1 MEVCPGLELIA
12 IENAAALGHDL
23 LELSK
28 RPEGAVGERLIQNRP
43 EGLSRLEF
51 GRGPGQIDEPDPI
64 RHDPVRRGVPAGVV
78 EPEHDDA
85 LPSRAPASRANKARS
100 AAKNGLDTPF
110 EMYQKVSPEIG
121 CTKAVT
127 YNHLYRW

>member
-1 MEVCPGLELIA
+1 MEGCPGFELIA

-43 EGLSRLEF
+43 EVLCRLEF
-51 GRGPGQIDEPDPI
+51 GRVPGQGDEPDPI
-64 RHDPVRRGVPAGVV
+64 RHNQVRRGVPAGIV
-78 EPEHDDA
+78 EPKHDIR
-85 LPSRAPASRANKARS
+85 SRPAPASRANSAS
-100 AAKNGLDTPF
+100 NAAKNGLDTPF
-110 EMYQKVSPEIG
+110 DTDQKVSPEIG

-127 YNHLYRW
+127 ESHLYR